1 MEKLIQTY
9 PLYNNLNRL
18 HLPFTILQLI
28 TADKKSAKM
37 QNDWIVHFNF
47 NPVIIIFLT

>member
-1 MEKLIQTY
+1 MSPAIRQCPTVAA
-9 PLYNNLNRL
+9 LNRL